1 MNRIRALER
10 ISIAC
15 FIGTSLAILYYVLF
29 RHTIFWSSNTF
40 LFDPTDRFNDF
51 YNNYDNWNSK
61 DEMRALQYVKQET
74 GPSLQ
79 PLWDITSFSLGK
91 IPNRHVALWTHNSLA
106 IVTLIGV
113 LSWAVRKIRLQAKHV
128 LLSVLVLVGSSYP
141 LLFVIDRANLEW
153 LSAGFLVVALSL
165 DEEKPRASAIALALA
180 IAVKPWSAIIILWY
194 LIQKR
199 WGDVCRVVAVYML
212 LLVTATFG
220 IRYHYG
226 IDYRD
231 NPFAAL
237 NVYSRYQVTMVE
249 RNAGQAFGHS
259 LYGAIKYVFQ
269 ITNESVP
276 SWLTFGYFFFAV
288 AITAVIAGL
297 NLHLKLTGVAAY
309 YPLLIAVSLLPWVSA
324 DYKLLNVLVC
334 GVIVI
339 VGWPE
344 TLSRTRQIHIVF
356 FVILLIPKAYIS
368 LGRTDPQVIS
378 SSVSVSILLSPLCMV
393 LLLTTYFIDIK
404 QMRNQSIR
412 SDFVVECI
420 DRDCL
425 FAGT

>member
-1 MNRIRALER
+1 MGVQEMNRIRALER

-40 LFDPTDRFNDF
+40 LFDPDGRFDDF
-51 YNNYDNWNSK
+51 YNNYDGWNLNYKAQS
-61 DEMRALQYVKQET
+61 LQYVKQET

-91 IPNRHVALWTHNSLA
+91 ISNRHVALWIHNSLA
-106 IVTLIGV
+106 IGTLIGI
-113 LSWAVRKIRLQAKHV
+113 LSWAVRKIRPQAKHV

-153 LSAGFLVVALSL
+153 LSAVLLVVALSL
-165 DEEKPRASAIALALA
+165 DEEKPRASAIALALG
-180 IAVKPWSAIIILWY
+180 IAVKPWAAIIVLWY

-199 WGDVCRVVAVYML
+199 WGDVCRVMAVYMF
-212 LLVTATFG
+212 LLVTATLG
-220 IRYHYG
+220 IRYYYG

-237 NVYSRYQVTMVE
+237 TQYYEYQVDMVE
-249 RNAGQAFGHS
+249 RGAGQAFSHS
-259 LYGAIKYVFQ
+259 LYGAIKYIFQ

-276 SWLTFGYFFFAV
+276 SWLTFGYFIFAV
-288 AITAVIAGL
+288 AITAVIVGL
-297 NLHLKLTGVAAY
+297 NLYLKLTGVAAY

-324 DYKLLNVLVC
+324 DYKLLNILVC

-344 TLSRTRQIHIVF
+344 TLSRIRQLHIVF

-368 LGRTDPQVIS
+368 LGRTNPQIIG

-393 LLLTTYFIDIK
+393 FLLTTYFIDIK
-404 QMRNQSIR
+404 QMRNQLI
-412 SDFVVECI
+412 
-420 DRDCL
+420 L
-425 FAGT
+425 

>member
-1 MNRIRALER
+1 MGVQEMNRIRALER

-91 IPNRHVALWTHNSLA
+91 IPNRRVALWTHNSLA

-194 LIQKR
+194 LTQKR
-199 WGDVCRVVAVYML
+199 WGDVCRVMAVYML

-237 NVYSRYQVTMVE
+237 NVYRKYQVTMVE
-249 RNAGQAFGHS
+249 GNAGQAFGHS

-344 TLSRTRQIHIVF
+344 TSSRTRQIHIVF

-404 QMRNQSIR
+404 QMRNQSI
-412 SDFVVECI
+412 V
-420 DRDCL
+420 
-425 FAGT
+425 